1 MNAPNMQAVLI
12 RAVVLLVMC
21 LGFSIAMIGHKPA
34 QASLAQSPAAT
45 PARATTTVAIVQPP
59 MVVVPTTMLATISV
73 RPSAAEIAAAMNE
86 DSSSLDD
93 APKFTKASQKR
104 PLLDSTVSLRSLRLD
119 MPYYSFGKALPRV
132 SKE

>member
-21 LGFSIAMIGHKPA
+21 LGFSIAMIGQKPA
-34 QASLAQSPAAT
+34 QARLVQSPVSA
-45 PARATTTVAIVQPP
+45 PARVTTAIAIVQQP

-93 APKFTKASQKR
+93 APKFTKAAQKR